1 MDYKSRIVLL
11 YGPTA
16 SGKSKLAIELS
27 KILNGEIINADS
39 MQVYKE
45 LKILTSRPSS
55 SDVKKIRHHLYGF
68 ISIKKNFSTGAW
80 LGIVTKKIN
89 SILKKKK
96 VPILVG
102 GTGLYFKALVDGLV
116 QIPNIP
122 ILLRKKIRTYHKKI
136 GQKKFYSELLKLDPK
151 VNNFIFENDSQR
163 SIRAYEVKKFSKKS
177 LYDWIKNTKPKFDPD
192 LFEKFF
198 IHPSKDFLLR
208 QINLRVNKMFKQ
220 GVKQEVKEFLKL
232 KIRSDLS
239 ANKVIGIQEIKDHL
253 MKKLTLKDVKNLI
266 QIRTRQY
273 AKRQFTWARGK
284 MSSWKIIN
292 PKNYKDI
299 LIHLSISC
307 S

>member
-1 MDYKSRIVLL
+1 MERKPIIVLL
-11 YGPTA
+11 AGPTA
-16 SGKSKLAIELS
+16 SGKSKLAIKLS
-27 KILNGEIINADS
+27 KALNGEIVNADS

-45 LKILTSRPSS
+45 LKILTSRPSP
-55 SDVKKIRHHLYGF
+55 SDVKKIKHHLYGF
-68 ISIKKNFSTGAW
+68 ISVKKNFSTGAW
-80 LGIVTKKIN
+80 LNIATKKIK
-89 SILKKKK
+89 SILKKRK

-122 ILLRKKIRTYHKKI
+122 ILLKEKIRKYHKKI
-136 GQKKFYSELLKLDPK
+136 GQKKFYNELLKLDPK
-151 VNNFIFENDSQR
+151 VKNFILESDKQR
-163 SIRAYEVKKFSKKS
+163 SIRAYEVKKFTKKS
-177 LYDWIKNTKPKFDPD
+177 LYDWIKNTKPTFDPN
-192 LFEKFF
+192 LFKKFF
-198 IHPSKDFLLR
+198 IHPSKDFLLQ
-208 QINLRVNKMFKQ
+208 QINLRMNKMFKQ

-253 MKKLTLKDVKNLI
+253 LKKLTLTEVKNLI

-273 AKRQFTWARGK
+273 VKRQFTWARGK

-299 LIHLSISC
+299 LDTLVN
-307 S
+307 

>member
-1 MDYKSRIVLL
+1 MDRKVTIVLL
-11 YGPTA
+11 AGPTA
-16 SGKSKLAIELS
+16 SGKSKLAIKLS
-27 KILNGEIINADS
+27 KTLNGEIVNADS

-45 LKILTSRPSS
+45 LKILTSRPFS
-55 SDVKKIRHHLYGF
+55 SDIEKIKHHLYGF
-68 ISIKKNFSTGAW
+68 ISVKKNFSTGAW
-80 LGIVTKKIN
+80 LNIATKKIK

-96 VPILVG
+96 IPILVG
-102 GTGLYFKALVDGLV
+102 GTGLYFKALVDGLA
-116 QIPNIP
+116 QIPDAP
-122 ILLRKKIRTYHKKI
+122 ILQREKIRKYHKKI
-136 GQKKFYSELLKLDPK
+136 GQKKFYYELLKLDPK
-151 VNNFIFENDSQR
+151 VKNFILESDNQR
-163 SIRAYEVKKFSKKS
+163 SIRAYEVKKFTKKS
-177 LYDWIKNTKPKFDPD
+177 LFDWIKNTKPMFDPD

-198 IHPSKDFLLR
+198 IHPSKDFLLQ

-253 MKKLTLKDVKNLI
+253 MKKLTLNDVKNLI

-273 AKRQFTWARGK
+273 TKRQFTWARGK

-299 LIHLSISC
+299 LDTLAN
-307 S
+307 

>member
-1 MDYKSRIVLL
+1 MDLKPKIILL
-11 YGPTA
+11 AGPTA
-16 SGKSKLAIELS
+16 SGKSKLAIKLS
-27 KILNGEIINADS
+27 KVLNGEIVNADS

-45 LKILTSRPSS
+45 LKILTSRPSP
-55 SDVKKIRHHLYGF
+55 SDIEKIKHHLYGF
-68 ISIKKNFSTGAW
+68 ISVKKNFSTGAW
-80 LGIVTKKIN
+80 LNIATKKIK

-96 VPILVG
+96 IPILVG
-102 GTGLYFKALVDGLV
+102 GTGLYFKALVDGLA
-116 QIPNIP
+116 QIPDVP
-122 ILLRKKIRTYHKKI
+122 ILQREKIRKYHKKI
-136 GQKKFYSELLKLDPK
+136 GQKKFYYELLKLDPK
-151 VNNFIFENDSQR
+151 VKNFILESDNQR
-163 SIRAYEVKKFSKKS
+163 SIRAYEVKKFTKKS
-177 LYDWIKNTKPKFDPD
+177 LFDWIKNTKPMFDPD

-198 IHPSKDFLLR
+198 IHPSKDFLLQ

-253 MKKLTLKDVKNLI
+253 MKKLTLNDVKNLI

-299 LIHLSISC
+299 LDILVN
-307 S
+307 